1 MQRTAAREKA
11 WALRR
16 ATDFKVV
23 SVIQRP
29 GMPDDSEYFQR
40 MGGSFSGQECHTEKE
55 PVQVAHDADFIITH
69 TRSRPM
75 GADVIHRLENCKAIL
90 GIGIGYDGIDVK
102 AATAH
107 GIGVVN
113 IPEFCTDEASD
124 HMMGLILACSRRV
137 PQMNRR
143 VKQTG
148 ALEGAA
154 GLRNLWMKAE
164 RLEGK
169 TLGFIGLGSIA
180 RAAIPKARGFD
191 MTLCA
196 YDPYL
201 PKDTAASLGVALKD
215 MEALLQTS
223 DFVVVSAA
231 LTPENRPMIGM
242 EQLKQMKPGAYLI
255 NTSRG
260 PLVDHSAL
268 ARALEEGYIAGA
280 ALDVTEPEPLPPDSP
295 LLKLDNV
302 ILTGHTAWASP
313 RSWSLINTWHIHEAV
328 RVMRGEW
335 PIGLVNPEV
344 KDRPNVR
351 GPLRRN
357 G

>member
-1 MQRTAAREKA
+1 MS
-11 WALRR
+11 
-16 ATDFKVV
+16 FKVV
-23 SVIQRP
+23 KVIDLPQLTDNP
-29 GMPDDSEYFQR
+29 QPIEEL
-40 MGGSFSGQECHTEKE
+40 GGEFIKQKCSTEE
-55 PVQVAHDADFIITH
+55 DVLEIARDADYLVTIGHICPIKSSTIKELEYCRFVQTL
-69 TRSRPM
+69 
-75 GADVIHRLENCKAIL
+75 GA
-90 GIGIGYDGIDVK
+90 GYDGIDVK

-113 IPEFCTDEASD
+113 IPEFCTDEVSD
-124 HMMGLILACSRRV
+124 HMMGLILACSRRIT
-137 PQMNRR
+137 QMNRV

-148 ALEGAA
+148 AFEGAA
-154 GLRNLWMKAE
+154 GLIDLWMKAE

-191 MTLCA
+191 MTICA

-201 PKDTAASLGVALKD
+201 PKDTAGSLGVTMKD
-215 MEALLQTS
+215 MKALLQTS
-223 DFVVVSAA
+223 DFVVVSPA
-231 LTPENRPMIGM
+231 LTPENRHMIGM

-268 ARALEEGYIAGA
+268 ARALEKGYIAGA

-313 RSWSLINTWHIHEAV
+313 RSWNLINTWHIHEAV

-351 GPLRRN
+351 GPLRQD